1 MIFDLL
7 NEPTD
12 TVTDTVMSEDSPTE
26 DITPRT
32 RYQMLPLRDVVV
44 FPHMVLPLFVG
55 REKSINALEEAVQS
69 GKQILL
75 AAQHDAADDDPA
87 PENIFGIGT
96 VANILQLLKLP
107 DVAKFQWDWLITIT
121 TIKK

>member
-1 MIFDLL
+1 
-7 NEPTD
+7 
-12 TVTDTVMSEDSPTE
+12 MSDDSPTE

-69 GKQILL
+69 GKQIFL

-87 PENIFGIGT
+87 PENISGIGT
-96 VANILQLLKLP
+96 SPCSPPLP
-107 DVAKFQWDWLITIT
+107 GCVTTLSLRWLVMITYVCR
-121 TIKK
+121 